1 MRSEHEQSLIT
12 DKKKESVPEEKQT
25 FTLAQI
31 EKQEQAEME
40 EKIKEMVISKEVKL
54 KLT

>member
-1 MRSEHEQSLIT
+1 MRSEQESLLT
-12 DKKKESVPEEKQT
+12 EKKKEPIPEEKPN

-40 EKIKEMVISKEVKL
+40 EKITEIVISKEVKL